1 MLEQNK
7 TSSGWLSQLGH
18 GMSLS
23 AQGLCLGLAQ
33 ETRAYSSKNSTLGV
47 SGGFPEFWALYSKVF
62 RLGMGFWCFGA
73 SGLGL
78 TVFMRVSGALGW
90 SFKSLAGSRVLG
102 IGLQVSSGRVALVQ
116 ASFACTD
123 AGQQTFANHAGHP
136 CAANST
142 SKG

>member
-1 MLEQNK
+1 
-7 TSSGWLSQLGH
+7 
-18 GMSLS
+18 
-23 AQGLCLGLAQ
+23 
-33 ETRAYSSKNSTLGV
+33 
-47 SGGFPEFWALYSKVF
+47 
-62 RLGMGFWCFGA
+62 MGFWCFGA

-142 SKG
+142 SKGCVAYSNVFRNPAFTHTELQQLFLVGASDAR